1 MRKRLELPRG
11 FQGKVFKD
19 RLSEEG
25 SGVSHD
31 QLMDILLIG
40 YR

>member
-1 MRKRLELPRG
+1 MLKRLKLLEG

-19 RLSEEG
+19 RVRERFAG
-25 SGVSHD
+25 YCD

-40 YR
+40 W

>member
-1 MRKRLELPRG
+1 MFKRPELLER

-19 RLSEEG
+19 RVRKEG
-25 SGVSHD
+25 SGVGG

-40 YR
+40 LW